1 VDYPKHHGSAIADFA
16 QNHRIV
22 VYTSNGCAKCVV
34 LKQWLRTRNKEFEE
48 RSLEDVDVM
57 TDLVMRNLVILSA
70 PVLEVG
76 DTVLTEDQIFVEGS
90 LATERLTGVL
100 EGK

>member
-1 VDYPKHHGSAIADFA
+1 VDYPKHSDSATVDSA
-16 QNHRIV
+16 QSGRIV
-22 VYTSNGCAKCVV
+22 VYTSNGCSKCVV
-34 LKQWLRTRNKEFEE
+34 LKEWLQTRNKEFEE
-48 RSLEDVDVM
+48 RSLENVDVM

-76 DTVLTEDQIFVEGS
+76 GSVLTEDQIFVGGS
-90 LATERLTGVL
+90 LATDKLLGIL